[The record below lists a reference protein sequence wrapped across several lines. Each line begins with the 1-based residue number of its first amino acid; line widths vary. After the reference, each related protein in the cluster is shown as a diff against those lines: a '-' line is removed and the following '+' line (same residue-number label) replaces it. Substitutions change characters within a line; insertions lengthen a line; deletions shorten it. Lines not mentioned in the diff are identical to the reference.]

1 MRDNISAAVAC
12 YSNGLVFRKSADILA
27 RETETDESGKPKS
40 PLLSIPYYVLVS
52 HAAELF
58 LKAALL
64 KRGFEEAELS
74 KFAYG
79 HDLLALL
86 KEVEG
91 KGIVLS
97 DKTIG
102 TLTGLHHQHKEHTL
116 RYMKFMGDTK
126 LVYFPPFAD
135 VSGMLDELFIYT
147 RLNN

>member
-12 YSNGLVFRKSADILA
+12 YSNGVVFRKSADILA
-27 RETETDESGKPKS
+27 RETETDESGKPKA

-64 KRGFEEAELS
+64 KRGFEEEELR
-74 KFAYG
+74 KYGYG

-86 KEVEG
+86 RKVQE

-97 DKTIG
+97 DRTIG
-102 TLTGLHHQHKEHTL
+102 TLSGLHQQHKDHTL
-116 RYMKFMGDTK
+116 RYAKFMGDMK
-126 LVYFPPFAD
+126 LVYFPPFPD
-135 VSGMLDELFIYT
+135 ISSMLDELFIYT
-147 RLNN
+147 RLNV